1 MNTNLAT
8 LPAPGGDLA
17 PADLTLSRAPAIV
30 LEEARQAAR
39 ALADVLAAKPKKVIL
54 NNEQY
59 LEFEDWQTL
68 GRFYGVTA
76 RVVTTTFIDYG
87 DIHGFE
93 ARATAIR
100 ADGFE
105 LSAAE
110 AACLTDE
117 PHWRTRPMFQLKS
130 MAQTRAAAKVLRN
143 VLSWV
148 VVLAGYRPTPA
159 EELDDIAPAARQQPS
174 LTFVAVTVKVVKIVK
189 RPVKEGL
196 EQKYIITGD
205 DGFQYH
211 TFSLTVATTA
221 KSAQEAGIAV
231 DITYKETKY
240 GRMIQSLREV
250 PGASEPEPV
259 L

>member
-8 LPAPGGDLA
+8 VPTTELA
-17 PADLTLSRAPAIV
+17 PLQPDLTLSRAPSIV
-30 LEEARQAAR
+30 LEEARQAAH

-76 RVVTTTFIDYG
+76 KVVTTTFIDYG

-159 EELDDIAPAARQQPS
+159 EELNDIAPAERVQPVI
-174 LTFVAVTVKVVKIVK
+174 TVVAVTVKIVNIVK
-189 RPVKEGL
+189 RPTKDAVGHKFV
-196 EQKYIITGD
+196 ITAD
-205 DGFQYH
+205 DQHTYH
-211 TFSLTVATTA
+211 TFSLSQAEAA
-221 KSAQEAGIAV
+221 KSAKEAGIPV
-231 DITYKETKY
+231 SLTYKDTKY
-240 GRMIQSLREV
+240 GRMIQTLNEIEPST
-250 PGASEPEPV
+250 PEPPY
-259 L
+259 